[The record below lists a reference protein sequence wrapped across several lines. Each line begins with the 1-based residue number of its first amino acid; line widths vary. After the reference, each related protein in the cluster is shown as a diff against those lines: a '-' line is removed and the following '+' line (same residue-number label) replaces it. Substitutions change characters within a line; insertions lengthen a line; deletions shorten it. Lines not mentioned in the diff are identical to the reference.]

1 MDTLSN
7 IAKLTP
13 KKRQKLIKEAYS
25 VVNDRVKEKE
35 EDIKYTSPLFDYWKL
50 PEEERTDDYIND
62 LCTKEERWIETTIAI
77 KKDPYYWETKY
88 NLHMKELVSKDIA
101 SDMGIPNSLEKKFSA
116 VDTVIKGCLLYTS
129 PSPRDTDLSR
139 MPSSA

>member
-50 PEEERTDDYIND
+50 PEEERT
-62 LCTKEERWIETTIAI
+62 
-77 KKDPYYWETKY
+77 
-88 NLHMKELVSKDIA
+88 
-101 SDMGIPNSLEKKFSA
+101 
-116 VDTVIKGCLLYTS
+116 CLLYTS
-129 PSPRDTDLSR
+129 PSPRDRSLSR

>member
-7 IAKLTP
+7 IANLTP

-62 LCTKEERWIETTIAI
+62 LCTKEERWIEGTIAI

-88 NLHMKELVSKDIA
+88 NLHMKEFRKEV
-101 SDMGIPNSLEKKFSA
+101 
-116 VDTVIKGCLLYTS
+116 
-129 PSPRDTDLSR
+129 
-139 MPSSA
+139 

>member
-7 IAKLTP
+7 IANLTP

-50 PEEERTDDYIND
+50 PEEE
-62 LCTKEERWIETTIAI
+62 
-77 KKDPYYWETKY
+77 
-88 NLHMKELVSKDIA
+88 
-101 SDMGIPNSLEKKFSA
+101 
-116 VDTVIKGCLLYTS
+116 
-129 PSPRDTDLSR
+129 
-139 MPSSA
+139 